1 VTLHP
6 LLIPLD
12 LGADFL
18 NALNVLMQPIY
29 WAISGVLV
37 GFHSLFSGFLDRN
50 AGVTWVLSIV
60 SLTVVVRT
68 LLIPLFV
75 RQINSSRKMQLL
87 GPKMKALQEKY
98 GTDRERLG
106 QEQMKMYKEE
116 GVNPFA
122 SCMPLLLQM
131 PIFIGLFNVLNGV
144 SNGAAVGYFFERE
157 PQLVNS
163 LRDATIFGGASL
175 AGLFAPGGDIGR
187 AFTQWGATQTVAALL
202 IVGMTVT
209 LFITQLQMMRKN
221 MPPEALTGQM
231 AQQQKIML
239 YTFPL
244 MYLFFGISVPIGVM
258 IYWFASNLWTLGQQ
272 WILIHNSPSP
282 NTPAYIDWEERM
294 RAKGK
299 DPEEVLRKRLGMDR
313 KPKATVADD
322 PTKVARQ
329 VRQPPAQPS
338 ARQPKASQPV
348 DKGTGPAKPPTTPAA
363 PAASDETQRQTIQRQ
378 QPNRQTR
385 AKRKKS

>member
-1 VTLHP
+1 MTLLP
-6 LLIPLD
+6 LLTPLD

-37 GFHSLFSGFLDRN
+37 GFHSLYSNVMDP
-50 AGVTWVLSIV
+50 AGGLTWVLSIV

-75 RQINSSRKMQLL
+75 RQINSSRKMQLV

-98 GTDRERLG
+98 GSDRERLG
-106 QEQMKMYKEE
+106 QEQMKLYKDE

-122 SCMPLLLQM
+122 SCMPLFLQM

-157 PQLVNS
+157 PELVDS
-163 LRDATIFGGASL
+163 LREATIFGGASL
-175 AGLFAPGGDIGR
+175 AGLFAPGGDIGK
-187 AFTQWGATQTVAALL
+187 AFTEWGATQTVAALL
-202 IVGMTVT
+202 IIGMTIT

-258 IYWFASNLWTLGQQ
+258 VYWFASNLWTLAQQ

-282 NTPAYIDWEERM
+282 NTPAYIDWEERI
-294 RAKGK
+294 RAKGQ

-313 KPKATVADD
+313 KPKGTVSDD

-329 VRQPPAQPS
+329 STSGS
-338 ARQPKASQPV
+338 AKS
-348 DKGTGPAKPPTTPAA
+348 TGKTTGA
-363 PAASDETQRQTIQRQ
+363 PAESAAATSGVEEAAASESEAQRQTIQRQ

>member
-1 VTLHP
+1 MTLTP
-6 LLIPLD
+6 LLVPLD

-18 NALNVLMQPIY
+18 NALNVIMQPIY

-37 GFHSLFSGFLDRN
+37 GFHSLFSQFLDP
-50 AGVTWVLSIV
+50 AGGLTWVLSIV

-106 QEQMKMYKEE
+106 QEQMKLYKDE

-144 SNGAAVGYFFERE
+144 SNGVAVGYFFERE
-157 PQLVNS
+157 PELVDS
-163 LRDATIFGGASL
+163 LRQATIFGGASL

-282 NTPAYIDWEERM
+282 NTPAYLDWEERL

-329 VRQPPAQPS
+329 NTTR
-338 ARQPKASQPV
+338 
-348 DKGTGPAKPPTTPAA
+348 PAKATPAAEPAKTESPDPTTPPA
-363 PAASDETQRQTIQRQ
+363 PAPASGERQTIARQ
-378 QPNRQTR
+378 QPSRQSR